1 MFLKIRIPLKLLFL
15 FLLFFG
21 NSSFS
26 QSNALDSLLVKIS
39 KEKTDTNNIK
49 YYYRMVQLLSRIGEY
64 NRALLYSDTVIAYC
78 KKLNNKYILSNVFNE
93 IGIIYLNRGDL
104 TVSLKYFTKSL
115 NLRIELG
122 DPKEISN
129 SNINIGIIYENQGE
143 YVQALKYY
151 FKSLKIK
158 EEVKDRKGEATC
170 LNNIGIIYKNQ
181 GNFSKSLEFY
191 FKSLDIYNKE
201 HLENV
206 EMANTLNNIGVIFE
220 IQQKHDDA
228 KTYYMESF
236 NLRKKLGDKRGI
248 VISMLSMGE
257 LDILLYEQDKVN
269 YEKNSYPGRNMDSYG
284 LLDSAIDLFEK
295 ALIIGKELNDE
306 YFLGYTYNVLA
317 HANLIKKK
325 YDEGL
330 KYFKKSLY
338 YTGKTGAK
346 PEEMQA
352 NKSIAECYFKNGDF
366 KNAYIH
372 LQNAFYLRDSIF
384 NNEKNKD
391 IGRIEAKYEFEKLQF
406 QKEQNEK
413 ERLRIEAESRER
425 RDHLQYSLIVLGMV
439 GLIITILFLGKMNIN
454 PKLAE
459 IMIFMVFLIFF
470 EFILVLIDPY
480 VEFFTGGAP
489 GLKLLINAIIA
500 ALIFPFHAVCE
511 RWVRRRILKEGG
523 VKG

>member
-248 VISMLSMGE
+248 VINPNHSICLTVQEIPRVQSY
-257 LDILLYEQDKVN
+257 DIFSK
-269 YEKNSYPGRNMDSYG
+269 
-284 LLDSAIDLFEK
+284 
-295 ALIIGKELNDE
+295 
-306 YFLGYTYNVLA
+306 
-317 HANLIKKK
+317 
-325 YDEGL
+325 
-330 KYFKKSLY
+330 
-338 YTGKTGAK
+338 
-346 PEEMQA
+346 
-352 NKSIAECYFKNGDF
+352 
-366 KNAYIH
+366 
-372 LQNAFYLRDSIF
+372 
-384 NNEKNKD
+384 
-391 IGRIEAKYEFEKLQF
+391 
-406 QKEQNEK
+406 
-413 ERLRIEAESRER
+413 
-425 RDHLQYSLIVLGMV
+425 
-439 GLIITILFLGKMNIN
+439 
-454 PKLAE
+454 
-459 IMIFMVFLIFF
+459 
-470 EFILVLIDPY
+470 
-480 VEFFTGGAP
+480 
-489 GLKLLINAIIA
+489 
-500 ALIFPFHAVCE
+500 
-511 RWVRRRILKEGG
+511 
-523 VKG
+523 